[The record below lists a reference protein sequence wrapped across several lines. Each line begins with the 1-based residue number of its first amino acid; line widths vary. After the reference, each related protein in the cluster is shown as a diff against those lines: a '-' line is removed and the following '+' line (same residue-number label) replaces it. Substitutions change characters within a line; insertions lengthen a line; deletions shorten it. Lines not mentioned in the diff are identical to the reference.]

1 VGPAADDLGLE
12 VLGPEF
18 RESELCGEAVF
29 FDGLYSSP
37 ECIQGKG
44 PDLISVGQAI
54 ALAGQLLKA
63 GFRLLDPGICLG

>member
-1 VGPAADDLGLE
+1 

-37 ECIQGKG
+37 ECINPGVF
-44 PDLISVGQAI
+44 PAFGQTHDCVI
-54 ALAGQLLKA
+54 L
-63 GFRLLDPGICLG
+63 